1 MSPRV
6 SSLLNVQRS
15 TLSSISTCHRNSG
28 RPRSIKVPRE
38 SVVDVVAAAPSP
50 VHHQLSSAILKF
62 SSSPKLNTF
71 IMFHFLNLLISAMLI
86 FPAIATPLATNT
98 PAIASTN
105 NTLLAT
111 VPNPVCDVPATNC
124 PENQDDYL
132 LSWDIVRQFYGPSS
146 AVGLWGRVYFT
157 TCDTCVPI
165 TRLDS
170 NDCFEFS
177 YCGNSS
183 IRRRICFDFVN
194 MRAERLLLNA
204 NPYVAFSLFEEQ
216 ARLYSY

>member
-1 MSPRV
+1 
-6 SSLLNVQRS
+6 
-15 TLSSISTCHRNSG
+15 
-28 RPRSIKVPRE
+28 
-38 SVVDVVAAAPSP
+38 
-50 VHHQLSSAILKF
+50 
-62 SSSPKLNTF
+62 
-71 IMFHFLNLLISAMLI
+71 MFHFLNLLISAMLI

-204 NPYVAFSLFEEQ
+204 NPVQRQCFEMSMNPIDCDNGGWSTTFQ
-216 ARLYSY
+216 YYPTAQVPCT